1 MTAVFAWHVLAVA
14 VTASVAV
21 AAVVYATV
29 IAAAPIVAT
38 LLLLGVAVDVVVK
51 RIVQTAQTAFS
62 RAA

>member
-1 MTAVFAWHVLAVA
+1 M
-14 VTASVAV
+14 TASVAI

-29 IAAAPIVAT
+29 VAASPIVAT

-51 RIVQTAQTAFS
+51 CVVQTAQTAFS